1 MKRNYVIGLVVLVIL
16 ASLQFFRHE
25 LFSSDKQI
33 VILSTN
39 DIHSQIE
46 RFPLLADAVEKCRDT
61 AEVILIDAGDRW
73 TGNAYVDMA
82 EGRRPIIELM
92 NKVEYDV
99 ATLGN
104 HEFDAGH
111 QILEG
116 SIELADF
123 PIVCSNII
131 SNTDLLSQPD
141 PYIIIEK
148 DGIKFGFVGVVTNY
162 EGGSKPAGLDINY
175 KGLEF
180 PDPKAMAVKYY
191 NEIAD
196 KCDVTVLISHM
207 GESHDR
213 EFIAANKGMYDI
225 IAGGH
230 SHSTID
236 EMVDQTLIIQTGK
249 NLKNIGVTVV
259 EKQDGEIELSH
270 RLISLDNYTPDQE
283 IQAMVDKYHQNPELT
298 KSVGEL
304 TTDATKAGLASMVAD
319 AIMATTGAEIALYN
333 IGGVRLDE
341 LKAGEV
347 PVAAIYSLEPF
358 GTKLYTMSMTPA
370 QIRKMIMSKYN
381 DKINSKEA
389 KRIDLYS
396 TTPYD
401 IIIEDGEAIDVKFK
415 ALKENKKYTVT
426 TGDYVFTKYS
436 DFEYSDAKL
445 TENTVQDALIEHL
458 KAYSPLSP
466 NNTPH
471 QHEVVK

>member
-259 EKQDGEIELSH
+259 EKQDGEVELSH

-283 IQAMVDKYHQNPELT
+283 IQEI
-298 KSVGEL
+298 GR
-304 TTDATKAGLASMVAD
+304 ASCRERV
-319 AIMATTGAEIALYN
+319 L
-333 IGGVRLDE
+333 RL
-341 LKAGEV
+341 V
-347 PVAAIYSLEPF
+347 
-358 GTKLYTMSMTPA
+358 
-370 QIRKMIMSKYN
+370 
-381 DKINSKEA
+381 
-389 KRIDLYS
+389 
-396 TTPYD
+396 
-401 IIIEDGEAIDVKFK
+401 
-415 ALKENKKYTVT
+415 
-426 TGDYVFTKYS
+426 
-436 DFEYSDAKL
+436 
-445 TENTVQDALIEHL
+445 
-458 KAYSPLSP
+458 
-466 NNTPH
+466 
-471 QHEVVK
+471 